1 MQAQVYCESTSDC
14 KPVIVQG
21 FGVPPMADTATATAD
36 AVPPP
41 SAMAWTA
48 RKRKLK
54 RGKSQKSNKK
64 PKPISMTSTKP
75 KKPSQKMLKLFRKRA
90 RDYHSDEEED
100 LVGTGDK
107 KTLEESSGEEEE
119 VHEDSD
125 VGHEDE
131 FSGSDD
137 ERDGAQQGI
146 TKFTEGC
153 RAFRT
158 AFRKIM
164 KKHLSNDPLGPIL
177 SANKKLVAEK
187 LAEEV
192 EEQKVKGEAKK
203 EKRLA
208 GEKGHVMPAN
218 FLDAKE
224 KFLISVATKGVVKL
238 FNAVNKAQNPQ
249 KGLNPSRSKDAKE
262 LAKQRK
268 QAFLSEIQK
277 SSTQSYDNTAKL
289 NSSKF
294 SISTNKEDNEGS
306 GWAPLRDS
314 YMLTSSKLKDW
325 DKMADPASVDEP
337 ESRHMDSSSDEE

>member
-1 MQAQVYCESTSDC
+1 
-14 KPVIVQG
+14 
-21 FGVPPMADTATATAD
+21 MADAATAD
-36 AVPPP
+36 AAPPP
-41 SAMAWTA
+41 SVMGSTG

-54 RGKSQKSNKK
+54 RGKPQKSNKK
-64 PKPISMTSTKP
+64 RKPISMASKKP

-100 LVGTGDK
+100 LDETGDK
-107 KTLEESSGEEEE
+107 KSLEESSGEEEE
-119 VHEDSD
+119 AQEDSD
-125 VGHEDE
+125 DAGHEDE

-137 ERDGAQQGI
+137 EVDGAQQGI

-192 EEQKVKGEAKK
+192 EDQKVKGEAKK

-249 KGLNPSRSKDAKE
+249 KGLNPSRAKDAKE
-262 LAKQRK
+262 LAKRRK

-277 SSTQSYDNTAKL
+277 PSTQSYDNTSKL

-294 SISTNKEDNEGS
+294 CIPTNKEDNEES
-306 GWAPLRDS
+306 GWAPLRDT

-325 DKMADPASVDEP
+325 DKMADPASIDEP